1 MELDEITNKPYAQWL
16 EASIK
21 ELFDIEPVA
30 ISMQMLDAEGA
41 AYTCYWNVAPND
53 RAIMMDALRE
63 DGYREYIRNN
73 KEEIREIMG
82 EDEEEDDN
90 DDGDA

>member
-30 ISMQMLDAEGA
+30 ISMQMLDADGA
-41 AYTCYWNVAPND
+41 VYTCYWNVAPND

-82 EDEEEDDN
+82 EDEEEDD
-90 DDGDA
+90 DCEGDS

>member
-30 ISMQMLDAEGA
+30 ISMQMLDADGA

-73 KEEIREIMG
+73 KEEIKAIID
-82 EDEEEDDN
+82 EDEEEDD
-90 DDGDA
+90 DDGGDA

>member
-1 MELDEITNKPYAQWL
+1 MDDLTTKPYAQWL

-30 ISMQMLDAEGA
+30 ISMQMLDAEGT
-41 AYTCYWNVAPND
+41 AYTCYWNVTPND

-73 KEEIREIMG
+73 KEEIREIMD
-82 EDEEEDDN
+82 EDEEEDD
-90 DDGDA
+90 DCEGDS